1 MLSENDA
8 KVLKAISEGDSDPQI
23 IADKLGMKVEAVR
36 ASADALGE
44 QGMIRVTKSVDENE
58 KIKLTDEGSKYA
70 NEGLPETNLL
80 KSLGSGKPISELKDP
95 GLKIGLGW
103 LRKKNLATIQG
114 GMIRPLASANI
125 GLDEVMLQ
133 ELHSGEKSRAE
144 LQKKIL
150 DHHKSLID
158 PKDLDHLK
166 SLIDTTDQ
174 GHLKSLIGTKDL
186 EHLKSLINTTD
197 VEHLKSLID
206 PKSLDHLKSLVDP
219 KSLDHLRNLVDL
231 KDLADFKSRGLVDF
245 SKSKK
250 KWRYD
255 ITEVGKNYASYGMDM
270 ILIHE
275 MPPLTPDL
283 IKNGQFSERDGVLF
297 MDYHGSTYRA
307 RPYDVTLPADRI
319 IPGKKHPYQRLIDF
333 MRAIMLEMGFVEIK
347 GQIVQS
353 SFWNFDALF
362 QPQDHPARE
371 MQDTFYLD
379 SQADIPDYTRV
390 KEMHECGGSGSAGWG
405 GCWKPEVARQEVLRT
420 HTTGV
425 TIKYLAE
432 HPEPPVKAFG
442 IDRVYRREAIDA
454 THTPEFEQLEGIV
467 MDRDVTF
474 SHLLGIL
481 KEFYAKMGFEEVRF
495 RPGYFPY
502 TEPSVEPEVFIDGL
516 GWVELGGAGVFRKEV
531 TAPFGIEYPVL
542 AWGLGVSRVAMLKL
556 GLKDLRLLY
565 QSDIEWL
572 RETPVC
578 VKL

>member
-1 MLSENDA
+1 MLSENDV
-8 KVLKAISEGDSDPQI
+8 KVLKAILQGHSDPQS
-23 IADKLGMKVEAVR
+23 IAENLSMKVEAAR
-36 ASADALGE
+36 AAADALGE
-44 QGMIRVTKSVDENE
+44 QSLVLVTKSVEE
-58 KIKLTDEGSKYA
+58 LFSLTEEGRKYA
-70 NEGLPETNLL
+70 KDGLPERVMLSAIGQ
-80 KSLGSGKPISELKDP
+80 SLAMSELKDP
-95 GLKIGLGW
+95 AHKIGLGW
-103 LRKKNLATIQG
+103 LRRKGWATIQG
-114 GMIRPLASANI
+114 GELKPLGSAPR
-125 GLDEVMLQ
+125 GKDEGIL
-133 ELHSGEKSRAE
+133 ENLLAGPKSSA
-144 LQKKIL
+144 
-150 DHHKSLID
+150 
-158 PKDLDHLK
+158 DLDK
-166 SLIDTTDQ
+166 K
-174 GHLKSLIGTKDL
+174 G
-186 EHLKSLINTTD
+186 
-197 VEHLKSLID
+197 
-206 PKSLDHLKSLVDP
+206 
-219 KSLDHLRNLVDL
+219 
-231 KDLADFKSRGLVDF
+231 LADLKSRGLVDS
-245 SKSKK
+245 SKSKE
-250 KWRYD
+250 WRYE
-255 ITEVGKNYASYGMDM
+255 ITESGRSFVESSKKYVEASTKLRYDQ
-270 ILIHE
+270 ISYLPKVTSE
-275 MPPLTPDL
+275 A
-283 IKNGQFSERDGVLF
+283 IKNGEWEGKYVTIDGNQYEV
-297 MDYHGSTYRA
+297 
-307 RPYDVTLPADRI
+307 RPYDVTLAADRI
-319 IPGKKHPYQRLIDF
+319 VPGKKHPYQRLIDF
-333 MRAIMLEMGFVEIK
+333 MREIMLEMGFVEIK

-371 MQDTFYLD
+371 MRDTFYLD
-379 SQADIPDYTRV
+379 SLADIPDYTRV
-390 KEMHECGGSGSAGWG
+390 KEMHECGGAVGSTGWG

-531 TAPFGIEYPVL
+531 TAPFGIEHPVL

-572 RETPVC
+572 RSTPVSI
-578 VKL
+578 KL

>member
-1 MLSENDA
+1 MLSENDV
-8 KVLKAISEGDSDPQI
+8 KILKAISEKDSDPQI
-23 IADKLGMKVEAVR
+23 IADRLGMKVEAVR
-36 ASADALGE
+36 AIADALHELGY
-44 QGMIRVTKSVDENE
+44 IKVTKSVEE
-58 KIKLTDEGSKYA
+58 SVSLTQEGRKYA
-70 NEGLPETNLL
+70 QEGLPERALL
-80 KSLGSGKPISELKDP
+80 SAIGSGKAMSELKDP
-95 GLKIGLGW
+95 SFKIGLGW
-103 LRKKNLATIQG
+103 LRKKGWATIQ
-114 GMIRPLASANI
+114 
-125 GLDEVMLQ
+125 
-133 ELHSGEKSRAE
+133 SGELKPTGSAAKGKDEEILAE
-144 LQKKIL
+144 LL
-150 DHHKSLID
+150 AGAKSSA
-158 PKDLDHLK
+158 DLDK
-166 SLIDTTDQ
+166 K
-174 GHLKSLIGTKDL
+174 G
-186 EHLKSLINTTD
+186 
-197 VEHLKSLID
+197 
-206 PKSLDHLKSLVDP
+206 
-219 KSLDHLRNLVDL
+219 
-231 KDLADFKSRGLVDF
+231 LADLRGRGLVIS
-245 SKSKK
+245 SKSKE
-250 KWRYD
+250 WRYE
-255 ITEVGKNYASYGMDM
+255 IAEEGKKYASFGMNATAVQ
-270 ILIHE
+270 E
-275 MPPLTPDL
+275 MPPLTSDM
-283 IKNGQFSERDGVLF
+283 IKTGQWIEKDGGL
-297 MDYHGSTYRA
+297 YLEYQGSTYRP
-307 RPYDVTLPADRI
+307 RSYNVTLAADKI

-379 SQADIPDYTRV
+379 SLADIPDYTRV

-531 TAPFGIEYPVL
+531 TAPFGIEHPVL

>member
-1 MLSENDA
+1 MLSENDV
-8 KVLKAISEGDSDPQI
+8 KVLKAISVGPSDPQS
-23 IADKLGMKVEAVR
+23 IAEKLELKVEAVR
-36 ASADALGE
+36 ASADALSE
-44 QGMIRVTKSVDENE
+44 QGLVNVTKSVEE
-58 KIKLTDEGSKYA
+58 IFSLTEEGRKYA
-70 NEGLPETNLL
+70 HEGLPERNLL
-80 KSLGSGKPISELKDP
+80 QSLGSCKPMSELKDP
-95 GLKIGLGW
+95 SHKIGLGW
-103 LRKKNLATIQG
+103 LRRKGWATIQG
-114 GMIRPLASANI
+114 GEIKPLGSAPK
-125 GLDEVMLQ
+125 GKDEGIL
-133 ELHSGEKSRAE
+133 ENLLAGPKSSA
-144 LQKKIL
+144 
-150 DHHKSLID
+150 
-158 PKDLDHLK
+158 DLDK
-166 SLIDTTDQ
+166 T
-174 GHLKSLIGTKDL
+174 G
-186 EHLKSLINTTD
+186 
-197 VEHLKSLID
+197 
-206 PKSLDHLKSLVDP
+206 
-219 KSLDHLRNLVDL
+219 
-231 KDLADFKSRGLVDF
+231 LADLKSRGLVSS
-245 SKSKK
+245 SKNKE
-250 KWRYD
+250 WRYE
-255 ITEVGKNYASYGMDM
+255 ITEEGKKCVSYGMDETVAQ
-270 ILIHE
+270 E
-275 MPPLTPDL
+275 MPPLTSDM
-283 IKNGQFSERDGVLF
+283 IKTGQWMEKEGGFYL
-297 MDYHGSTYRA
+297 DYRGSTYRA
-307 RPYDVTLPADRI
+307 RPYDVTLAADRI

-333 MRAIMLEMGFVEIK
+333 MREIMLEMGFVEIK

-379 SQADIPDYTRV
+379 SLADIPDYTRV
-390 KEMHECGGSGSAGWG
+390 KEMHECGRGAESTGWG

-467 MDRDVTF
+467 MDREVTF

-531 TAPFGIEYPVL
+531 TAPFGIEHPVL

-572 RETPVC
+572 RETPVSI
-578 VKL
+578 KL

>member
-1 MLSENDA
+1 MLSENDV
-8 KVLKAISEGDSDPQI
+8 KVLKAILQGHSDPQS
-23 IADKLGMKVEAVR
+23 IADMLKMKVEAVR
-36 ASADALGE
+36 AIADALHELGYI
-44 QGMIRVTKSVDENE
+44 QVTKSVEE
-58 KIKLTDEGSKYA
+58 SVSLTEEGRKYA
-70 NEGLPETNLL
+70 QEGLPERALL
-80 KSLGSGKPISELKDP
+80 SAIGSGKAMSELKDP
-95 GLKIGLGW
+95 SHKIGLGW
-103 LRKKNLATIQG
+103 LRKKGWATIQASELK
-114 GMIRPLASANI
+114 PTASAAK
-125 GLDEVMLQ
+125 GKDEEIL
-133 ELHSGEKSRAE
+133 ENLLAGAKSSA
-144 LQKKIL
+144 
-150 DHHKSLID
+150 
-158 PKDLDHLK
+158 DLDK
-166 SLIDTTDQ
+166 K
-174 GHLKSLIGTKDL
+174 G
-186 EHLKSLINTTD
+186 
-197 VEHLKSLID
+197 
-206 PKSLDHLKSLVDP
+206 
-219 KSLDHLRNLVDL
+219 
-231 KDLADFKSRGLVDF
+231 LADLRGRGLVTS
-245 SKSKK
+245 SKSKE
-250 KWRYD
+250 WRYE
-255 ITEVGKNYASYGMDM
+255 ITESGRSFVESSKKYVEASTKLRYDQ
-270 ILIHE
+270 ISYLPKVTSE
-275 MPPLTPDL
+275 A
-283 IKNGQFSERDGVLF
+283 IKNGDWEGKYVIIDGNEYEV
-297 MDYHGSTYRA
+297 
-307 RPYDVTLPADRI
+307 RPYDVSLAADRI

-333 MRAIMLEMGFVEIK
+333 MREIMLEMGFVEIK

-379 SQADIPDYTRV
+379 SQADIPDYSRV
-390 KEMHECGGSGSAGWG
+390 KEMHECGGDVGSTGWG

-531 TAPFGIEYPVL
+531 TAPFGIEHPVL

-572 RETPVC
+572 RETPVSI
-578 VKL
+578 KL

>member
-1 MLSENDA
+1 MLSENDV
-8 KVLKAISEGDSDPQI
+8 KVLKAISEGDSDPLGI
-23 IADKLGMKVEAVR
+23 TNKLGMKWEAVL

-44 QGMIRVTKSVDENE
+44 QGLVKVIKSVDEIVYLN
-58 KIKLTDEGSKYA
+58 KEGMYYA
-70 NEGLPETNLL
+70 QAGLPERRLL
-80 KSLGSGKPISELKDP
+80 SFIGPGKSMSELKDP
-95 GLKIGLGW
+95 DSKIGLGW
-103 LRKKNLATIQG
+103 LRKKGWAVIQAG
-114 GMIRPLASANI
+114 EIRPMGDAPQGKDEEMLQTLLVGSKSSAELDKKALADLKSRKLVDSTNSKEWRYEITEDGKKFSSANVPTPEI
-125 GLDEVMLQ
+125 Q
-133 ELHSGEKSRAE
+133 
-144 LQKKIL
+144 
-150 DHHKSLID
+150 
-158 PKDLDHLK
+158 
-166 SLIDTTDQ
+166 
-174 GHLKSLIGTKDL
+174 
-186 EHLKSLINTTD
+186 
-197 VEHLKSLID
+197 
-206 PKSLDHLKSLVDP
+206 
-219 KSLDHLRNLVDL
+219 
-231 KDLADFKSRGLVDF
+231 
-245 SKSKK
+245 
-250 KWRYD
+250 D
-255 ITEVGKNYASYGMDM
+255 ISAITSDM
-270 ILIHE
+270 IKTGRWTE
-275 MPPLTPDL
+275 
-283 IKNGQFSERDGVLF
+283 KDGVLYL
-297 MDYHGSTYRA
+297 DYRVPKQYRISKFRA
-307 RPYDVTLPADRI
+307 RPYDVTLAADKI
-319 IPGKKHPYQRLIDF
+319 FPGKKHPYQRLIDF
-333 MRAIMLEMGFVEIK
+333 MREIMLEMGFVEIK

-379 SQADIPDYTRV
+379 SLAEIPDYARV
-390 KEMHECGGSGSAGWG
+390 KEMHECGRGAESTGWG

-481 KEFYAKMGFEEVRF
+481 KEFYAKMGFDEVRF

-531 TAPFGIEYPVL
+531 TAPFGIEHPVL

-565 QSDIEWL
+565 QSDVQWL

-578 VKL
+578 IKL

>member
-1 MLSENDA
+1 MLSENDK
-8 KVLKAISEGDSDPQI
+8 KVLRAISEGDSDPQS
-23 IADKLGMKVEAVR
+23 IADKLELKVEAVR
-36 ASADALGE
+36 ASADALSE
-44 QGMIRVTKSVDENE
+44 QSLVNVTKSVEE
-58 KIKLTDEGSKYA
+58 IFSLTEEGRKYA
-70 NEGLPETNLL
+70 HEGLPERNLL
-80 KSLGSGKPISELKDP
+80 KSLGSGKPMSELKDP
-95 GLKIGLGW
+95 THKIGLGW
-103 LRKKNLATIQG
+103 LRKKGWATIQG
-114 GMIRPLASANI
+114 GEIKPMGSAPQ
-125 GLDEVMLQ
+125 GKDEEIL
-133 ELHSGEKSRAE
+133 LTLLFTKPTSGT
-144 LQKKIL
+144 
-150 DHHKSLID
+150 
-158 PKDLDHLK
+158 DLDK
-166 SLIDTTDQ
+166 K
-174 GHLKSLIGTKDL
+174 G
-186 EHLKSLINTTD
+186 
-197 VEHLKSLID
+197 
-206 PKSLDHLKSLVDP
+206 
-219 KSLDHLRNLVDL
+219 
-231 KDLADFKSRGLVDF
+231 LADLRGRGLVVS
-245 SKSKK
+245 SKSKE
-250 KWRYD
+250 WRYE
-255 ITEVGKNYASYGMDM
+255 ITESGRSFVESSKKYVEASTKLRYDQ
-270 ILIHE
+270 ISYLPKVTSE
-275 MPPLTPDL
+275 V
-283 IKNGQFSERDGVLF
+283 IKNGEWDGMYVTI
-297 MDYHGSTYRA
+297 DGNQYEI
-307 RPYDVTLPADRI
+307 RPYDVTLAADRI

-379 SQADIPDYTRV
+379 SLAEIPDYTRV
-390 KEMHECGGSGSAGWG
+390 KEMHECGGAVGSTGWG

-531 TAPFGIEYPVL
+531 TAPFGIEHPVL

-572 RETPVC
+572 RETPVSI
-578 VKL
+578 KL